1 MKKDKIH
8 SLISFTG
15 NLSPECNH
23 QMCNAPVCIVDSDS
37 LVNGYTLKGEKY
49 CPVALDVLEGKEAPG
64 EIAGAV
70 SLNMAAWRENVGES
84 VIGKR
89 LESRRKVRETFS
101 RSAA

>member
-1 MKKDKIH
+1 LKKDKIH
-8 SLISFTG
+8 SLIGFTG

-37 LVNGYTLKGEKY
+37 LVNCYTMKGEKY
-49 CPVALDVLEGKEAPG
+49 CPVALDYLEGKEPPE
-64 EIAGAV
+64 EIARAV
-70 SLNMAAWRENVGES
+70 SLNMAAWKENVGES

-89 LESRRKVRETFS
+89 LESRRKVRQTFS